1 MTQFVR
7 NQQDIDAFI
16 ASVKGQNGKP
26 LFNSA
31 SELLEVIG
39 GRAGLAGA
47 NEFFTALDNKLVTQ
61 FVYDMTMYPTF
72 LRQNHFIGEFQYG
85 DRFEHIW
92 QLQNFG
98 NVKKYSKNSYT
109 PSDLSNQGIKLTRNQ
124 ITYHNRQNVQIS
136 NAIVLDEKLVRGA
149 FQPNAIGAFNK
160 LLTVY
165 LGTLNIE
172 TDEFYYNL
180 EPKVVKVGV
189 KNTVALKNY
198 TAWPKP
204 SYITNDTQYQLSFIK
219 HLLNK
224 MTLPSR
230 GKYSMVGKI
239 GDPNP
244 FSTTAGAKFKK
255 EDFPVRKLNTIG
267 DAFFYVSA
275 DFKTRLE
282 TFCYATT
289 YNQQFLEII
298 NKMIVMPL
306 DEAQDA
312 NGDEVLTVDP
322 FGKMMKPAQ
331 TADDPETI
339 YLVTKKAFAVIDRF
353 KVNLSSNWVNGQ
365 LVRAIAQFT
374 DYTWLPWNIA
384 LKLKLKLT

>member
-16 ASVKGQNGKP
+16 SSVKGQNGKP

-109 PSDLSNQGIKLTRNQ
+109 PTDLSNQGIKLTRSQ
-124 ITYHNRQNVQIS
+124 IVYHNKQNVQIS

-189 KNTVALKNY
+189 KNTITLKGN

-204 SYITNDTQYQLSFIK
+204 SYISNDTQYQLSFIK

-239 GDPNP
+239 GDANP
-244 FSTTAGAKFKK
+244 FSTTAGTKFKK
-255 EDFPVRKLNTIG
+255 EDFPVRKLNNIS

-289 YNQQFLEII
+289 YNEQYLTLI
-298 NKMIVMPL
+298 NKMIVLPI

-312 NGDEVLTVDP
+312 NGDEVLDSDP

-331 TADDPETI
+331 TADDSETI